1 MNAPDFLAVG
11 HLCCDIVD
19 GRRIVGG
26 SASYASLT
34 ARGLGRA
41 AGVVTAVADDFP
53 FTETFQD
60 ISIANISSPTT
71 TTFRN
76 VYRGGVREQF
86 VTNVAPSIGA
96 THIPDH
102 WTNADIVYVC
112 PVADEVMPDV
122 VRRFPNSL
130 IGIGAQGWLREWD
143 EAGRVRK
150 RRWTDAG
157 GVVSHADAVVF
168 SELDVD
174 EPYVFAEEVAGL
186 APIVLVTQS
195 SLGADLFV
203 ERERIHVP
211 AYEIEEIDPTGAGDV
226 FAAAFLVRYR
236 ERGDAVEAA
245 DFACCAASFVCEKE
259 GTEGIPTLREV
270 LARMKGGLAGGS

>member
-1 MNAPDFLAVG
+1 MDSPDFLAVG
-11 HLCCDIVD
+11 HLCCDVLD

-41 AGVVTAVADDFP
+41 VGVVTAVADDFP
-53 FTETFQD
+53 FSETFQGV
-60 ISIANISSPTT
+60 SIENIGSPTT

-76 VYRGGVREQF
+76 IYRNGVREQF
-86 VTNVAPSIGA
+86 VSNVAPSIHA
-96 THIPDH
+96 AHIPDH
-102 WTNADIVYVC
+102 WTNAEIVYLC

-122 VRRFPNSL
+122 VGRFPNSL

-150 RRWTDAG
+150 KKWADAAR
-157 GVVSHADAVVF
+157 VVPHADAVVF
-168 SELDVD
+168 SELDLD
-174 EPYVFAEEVAGL
+174 EPYAFAEEIASVK
-186 APIVLVTQS
+186 PIVIVTQS
-195 SLGADLFV
+195 SRGADLFIG
-203 ERERIHVP
+203 RERIHVP

-236 ERGDAVEAA
+236 ECGDAVEAA
-245 DFACCAASFVCEKE
+245 DFACCAAAFVCEKE
-259 GTEGIPTLREV
+259 GTEGIPTLRGV
-270 LARMKGGLAGGS
+270 LARMQGRRPGGH